1 LVAIQKRKLY
11 KIDCRTFAAYCKK
24 RFHIT
29 SRRAYQLIDASAVA
43 ANVNPGSQKTLTSE
57 RQARPLT
64 KLDPADQQVVWDEAV
79 ETAPNGKVTAKHVE
93 QVVSKRVSDSVPK
106 RVERKEYPP
115 CMAKQFADLAIGQ
128 LDHIKPDDAERLQAF
143 DQVEEWI
150 KARRDE
156 CP

>member
-1 LVAIQKRKLY
+1 MAKL
-11 KIDCRTFAAYCKK
+11 D
-24 RFHIT
+24 
-29 SRRAYQLIDASAVA
+29 SA
-43 ANVNPGSQKTLTSE
+43 E
-57 RQARPLT
+57 RQA
-64 KLDPADQQVVWDEAV
+64 AWDKVV

-93 QVVSKRVSDSVPK
+93 QVVSKRVSDSAAK

-115 CMAKQFADLAIGQ
+115 CRAKQFADLAIGQ
-128 LDHIKPDDAERLQAF
+128 LEQIKPDDVERLQAF